1 MLMRK
6 RFFDKQLRL
15 HCSRAARRRGF
26 SLAELVVSVGILVL
40 LMALAGQVMSLT
52 VQSTGQAKAI
62 TEVNQQLRIFEQSV
76 REDLRYVRPGESVI
90 VIQGNPINAYWTQD
104 HMEADGTGN
113 PRLQRLP
120 NIEPEYEDP
129 YAPDTMVQPRADVL
143 MFFTARAAT
152 SHVHPGVSTN
162 VQQVIYGHANLGA
175 YTAGGSFTPDPLGA
189 FPDDPDVVFGI
200 PAEEWHLARR
210 SVLLSPNDPMTFLVD
225 PEPPPLRLDDER
237 LLRGATDVIEVFSY
251 EERVLTPVPESE
263 GGGYPWY
270 LPRIFEP
277 PVGAARA
284 MPFARSLL
292 DLTPPPTVAYAVNQF
307 FLSNCASFQVE
318 WAPDPHSDFVGG
330 RLDGEMQVYWFDP
343 GALADPADLTSQP
356 DPLSKLREEMLAA
369 SGDREERLHS
379 LLEDRLGGRGIQLY
393 SLDER
398 FGPPP
403 TDWIDEAPW
412 LYSAAVV
419 RQRPNIAV
427 FTAARREPPW
437 GGQPGAIVPE
447 DIFPAA
453 LRITIDVYDRERRL
467 DRPVRHVFVVPIGE

>member
-15 HCSRAARRRGF
+15 YCSRAARRRGF

-40 LMALAGQVMSLT
+40 LMALVGQIMSLT

-62 TEVNQQLRIFEQSV
+62 TEVNQQLRIFEQTL

-90 VIQGNPINAYWTQD
+90 VINGNPINAFWTD
-104 HMEADGTGN
+104 DDMEADGSGDPTTYF
-113 PRLQRLP
+113 PP
-120 NIEPEYEDP
+120 NIEPEYADP
-129 YAPDTMVQPRADVL
+129 WLPGRLARPRADVL
-143 MFFTARAAT
+143 MFFTARGAT
-152 SHVHPGVSTN
+152 SHVHPGVATN
-162 VQQVIYGHANLGA
+162 LQHVVYGHANLGA
-175 YTAGGSFTPDPLGA
+175 YTPGGTFTPDPLGA
-189 FPDDPDVVFGI
+189 FPDDPDTVFGI

-210 SVLLSPNDPMTFLVD
+210 SVLLSPNNPMTFLVD
-225 PEPPPLRLDDER
+225 PEPPPIALDDER
-237 LLRGATDVIEVFSY
+237 LFRGQTDVLEAFSY
-251 EERVLTPVPESE
+251 EERVLTPVPENE

-270 LPRIFEP
+270 LPRIFQP
-277 PVGAARA
+277 PAGGRA

-343 GALADPADLTSQP
+343 GALADPTDLTSQP
-356 DPLSKLREEMLAA
+356 DPLRSLREEMLAA
-369 SGDREERLHS
+369 SGDRSERLRS
-379 LLEDRLGGRGIQLY
+379 LLEDRLGGRGIRLY
-393 SLDER
+393 SLNER

-412 LYSAAVV
+412 LYSAAVAS
-419 RQRPNIAV
+419 QRPNIAV
-427 FTAARREPPW
+427 FTAARREPPV
-437 GGQPGAIVPE
+437 GVQPGAIVPE

-453 LRITIDVYDRERRL
+453 LRITVDVYDRERRL